1 MRIVLDLQGA
11 QSEGRYRRT
20 GHDTLSLAL
29 AVVRNRGEHEVLIA
43 LNGLFPDTI
52 EPIRALFDG
61 LLPQENIRVWHAPGP
76 VRACEAGNTW
86 HREIAER
93 IREAFLASLQP
104 DIVHVS
110 SLFEGYSDDVVTSIG
125 VFAPRIPT
133 SVMLHDLI
141 PQMNPEIYLE
151 FPLPNPLP
159 QAGGPLLNPLPLAG
173 EEANV
178 KGACFDLGANESLRE
193 LYVNPSYAKH
203 YANQIEN
210 LGRAAAWLSIS
221 DATSSA
227 VHSIPGFDIGRQVE
241 LLDDESA
248 GSNLMS
254 RGPDQTDS
262 PIWDVRAKRAIA
274 VFAEIHASPGGAV
287 GFEGHDAL
295 SSRLIESIAA
305 ISHRGKHE
313 NDLVRIAQAIAISFP
328 GNREKQFFIDVSGV
342 VQEDAKTGIQR
353 VTRSILKEF
362 LDNPPDGYKVE
373 PVYATPN
380 RKGYRY
386 ARHYAAHLR
395 NQECD
400 EEDED
405 IEYRPGDIF
414 MGLDLQHRTLIV
426 QREFL
431 MGLRQDGVKI
441 FFVVYDL
448 LPIFMPH
455 AFVLET
461 DIHKMWLETI
471 TAFDGAVCISR
482 AVADELSD
490 WLEGSGQQRIR
501 PFNIN
506 WFHLGADIA
515 NSVPTFGL
523 PADAGGVLDRIVRA
537 PSFLMVGTVEPRKG
551 HQQTLDAFE
560 RLWARGVDI
569 NLVIVGKQGWKVD
582 GLVERLRHHQE
593 LGKRLFWLKGISD
606 EYLEKVYAASAC
618 LVAASEGEGF
628 GLPLIEAARH
638 KLPII
643 ARGIPVFR
651 EVAGEH
657 ALYFDGLSPDKLAA
671 AVEEWLAVAAAG
683 GVPQSSGMQWLTW
696 VESAE
701 QLKRRICGNDWY
713 KQWLPQKKSA
723 S

>member
-11 QSEGRYRRT
+11 QSEGSHRRA

-61 LLPQENIRVWHAPGP
+61 LLPQESIRVWHTPGP
-76 VRACEAGNTW
+76 VRACEADNAW
-86 HREIAER
+86 RREIAER

-110 SLFEGYSDDVVTSIG
+110 GLFEGYNDDVVASIG
-125 VFAPRIPT
+125 VFAPWIPT
-133 SVMLHDLI
+133 TVMLHDLI
-141 PQMNPEIYLE
+141 PPMGPEMHLE
-151 FPLPNPLP
+151 PEGHGKVATPDDKTRHARFPLP
-159 QAGGPLLNPLPLAG
+159 
-173 EEANV
+173 
-178 KGACFDLGANESLRE
+178 
-193 LYVNPSYAKH
+193 KH
-203 YANQIEN
+203 YANQIEH
-210 LGRAAAWLSIS
+210 LGRAAALLSIS
-221 DATSSA
+221 EATSSA
-227 VHSIPGFDIGRQVE
+227 IRSIPGFDIHRVE

-248 GSNLMS
+248 GSNLIG

-262 PIWDVRAKRAIA
+262 PIWDARAKRAIA
-274 VFAEIHASPGGAV
+274 VFERIQASRGCAA

-305 ISHRGKHE
+305 ISHRGKHG
-313 NDLVRIAQAIAISFP
+313 NDLIRIAQAIAISFP
-328 GNREKQFFIDVSGV
+328 GNREKRFFIDVSGV

-362 LDNPPDGYKVE
+362 IDNPPDGYKVE

-395 NQECD
+395 NQDCD

-414 MGLDLQHRTLIV
+414 LGLDLQHRTLIT
-426 QREFL
+426 QRDFL

-448 LPIFMPH
+448 LPILMPH
-455 AFVLET
+455 AFILET
-461 DIHKMWLETI
+461 DIHKIWLETI

-482 AVADELSD
+482 AVADELMD
-490 WLEGSGQQRIR
+490 WLEANGQQRSR
-501 PFNIN
+501 PFNIH
-506 WFHLGADIA
+506 WFHLGADIE

-523 PADAGGVLDRIVRA
+523 PADAGGVLERIARV

-551 HQQTLDAFE
+551 QQQTLDAFE
-560 RLWARGVDI
+560 LLWARGVDI
-569 NLVIVGKQGWKVD
+569 NLVIVGKKGWKVE
-582 GLVERLRHHQE
+582 GLVERLRHHHE
-593 LGKRLFWLKGISD
+593 LGKHLFWLKGISD

-638 KLPII
+638 KLAII

-651 EVAGEH
+651 EIAGEH
-657 ALYFDGLSPDKLAA
+657 AFYFDGLAPDNLAS
-671 AVEEWLAVAAAG
+671 AVEEWLAISAAG
-683 GVPQSSGMQWLTW
+683 GAPQSSGIQWLTW

-701 QLKRRICGNDWY
+701 QLKRRVCGHDGY
-713 KQWLPQKKSA
+713 KQWLPQRKSA
-723 S
+723 W